1 MSEDIIVTKIVSNII
16 EEPSKEIGNII
27 TQPLK
32 AIKYFI
38 MDPLIKYNI
47 GKEQEY
53 KVIEKELEEKIK
65 KIDPKNLK
73 NANIRIL
80 AGVNEG
86 LKYSAEDLEIRNAFL
101 NLLKSS
107 IDKSKEEEIH
117 VSFSEIL
124 KQLEPDEAR
133 IIEYFNSGNVFKSL
147 IDKGISIKQGKV
159 YPFAF
164 VDNGRIP
171 KVDVYKIN
179 KDNTEIEYIK
189 NFTWLSFINFIEN
202 PDKINIY
209 LDNLKRLNLIEINS
223 EKFISNDFFYESI
236 LTKHPVIKNYIDNG
250 NYRIEKGYIQLT
262 NVGENFAKCCC
273 DFDKLKIYEI
283 DLKKMSTQTF

>member
-1 MSEDIIVTKIVSNII
+1 MPEDIIVTKIVSNII

-38 MDPLIKYNI
+38 MDPIIKYNI
-47 GKEQEY
+47 AKEQEY
-53 KVIEKELEEKIK
+53 KSIEKELEEKIK

-86 LKYSAEDLEIRNAFL
+86 LKYSAEDLDIRNAFL

-147 IDKGISIKQGKV
+147 INKGISIEQGKV

-171 KVDVYKIN
+171 KVDVYKLN
-179 KDNTEIEYIK
+179 EDNSQIDYIK

-236 LTKHPVIKNYIDNG
+236 LTKHPVIKNYMDNS
-250 NYRIEKGYIQLT
+250 NYKIEKGYIQLT